1 MKFIYRGIK
10 YQSNLRDDLKPEIT
24 TASKPE
30 QPLKC
35 RRVDFFTYRGIS
47 YSKYYPF

>member
-1 MKFIYRGIK
+1 MQFIYRGIK
-10 YQSNLRDDLKPEIT
+10 YKSNLRDDLKPEIT
-24 TASKPE
+24 AASKLE
-30 QPLKC
+30 QTLKR